1 MRFTLKQL
9 RYYDA
14 ALRTGSIAKAAAAM
28 NISQSSITAALDIL
42 EETVGQELFRRVPA
56 KGIQPTETG
65 QSVGQRIADFLEH
78 ARVFESDLMSLS
90 GNPTGRLHVG
100 CYSPSAPYV
109 LPRLMKKVAHLHPSI
124 RVELVEADLVQMHS
138 LLQEG
143 KIDLA
148 LTYRRTV
155 PEALHFL
162 PLFEARPYAL
172 LPEDSPLAAQAT
184 VTLRDLAAMPMVLLD
199 LPDASGYFSD
209 LFAEQGLEFQTV
221 HTTKSSSVLRG
232 LVAAGFGH
240 SVLNICSPGDR
251 DGTNGYLVR
260 PISGPVMTPLFGVA
274 YTSAARRSALMRAVL
289 EVCQE
294 LAGAGSFDDLV
305 LAPTPQLTHEM

>member
-1 MRFTLKQL
+1 MHFTLKQL

-14 ALRTGSIAKAAAAM
+14 AIRSGSIARASAEM

-42 EETVGQELFRRVPA
+42 EQTVGQELFRRVPA
-56 KGIQPTETG
+56 KGIQPTEAG
-65 QSVGQRIADFLEH
+65 KLVGQRIDAFLEH
-78 ARVFESDLMSLS
+78 ARVFESELMSLS
-90 GNPTGRLHVG
+90 GIPKGRLHVG

-109 LPRLMKKVAHLHPSI
+109 LPRLMRKLAHLHPSI
-124 RVELVEADLVQMHS
+124 RVELVEADLSQMHS

-172 LPEDSPLAAQAT
+172 LPENSPLAGHASVSLQE
-184 VTLRDLAAMPMVLLD
+184 LRERPMVLLD
-199 LPDASGYFSD
+199 LPDASDYFTD
-209 LFAEQGLEFQTV
+209 LFAEQGLVFQTV

-240 SVLNICSPGDR
+240 SVLNICGPGDR
-251 DGTNGYLVR
+251 DGSNGYLVR
-260 PISGPVMTPLFGVA
+260 PISGAVMTPVFGVA
-274 YTSAARRSALMRAVL
+274 YTAAARRSTLMRAVL
-289 EVCQE
+289 DVFEE
-294 LAGAGSFDDLV
+294 LANGASFNDLV
-305 LAPTPQLTHEM
+305 LTPQAS